1 MFWMFGERTPR
12 VIARGPLLGEF
23 MGTFVL
29 MLLGNGVVAGVL
41 LKRSKAENAG
51 WMVIATA
58 WAFAVLSGIF
68 VAQLFG
74 SADAHLN
81 PAFTLA
87 AAIKTGAWGTV
98 GPFITVQVA
107 GAFCGA
113 VATWLFYLPHWKG
126 TEDPSAKLGVF
137 ATSPAIR
144 SYGWNL
150 FSEVLATFV
159 LVLVAGGMS
168 SKLVLTTGAAA
179 GLSPLLIGCLIW
191 GVGLSLGGTTGYA
204 INPARDLG
212 PRLAHWLLP
221 IAGKGSSDWSYA
233 WVPVLGPMLGAGLA
247 GWVLL
252 MLHA

>member
-1 MFWMFGERTPR
+1 M
-12 VIARGPLLGEF
+12 VRGPLLGEF

-41 LKRSKAENAG
+41 LKRTKAENAG
-51 WMVIATA
+51 WMVITTA

-81 PAFTLA
+81 PAFTFA

-98 GPFITVQVA
+98 LPYICAQVA
-107 GAFCGA
+107 GAFLGA
-113 VATWLFYLPHWKG
+113 AATWLFFYPHWRV
-126 TEDPSAKLGVF
+126 TDDPAAKLGVF

-179 GLSPLLIGCLIW
+179 GLSPLLVGCLVW
-191 GVGLSLGGTTGYA
+191 GVGLSLGATTGYA

-212 PRLAHWLLP
+212 PRLAHFLLP
-221 IAGKGSSDWSYA
+221 IAGKGSSDWAYA
-233 WVPVLGPMLGAGLA
+233 WVPIAGPMIGAGLA

-252 MLHA
+252 LLKA